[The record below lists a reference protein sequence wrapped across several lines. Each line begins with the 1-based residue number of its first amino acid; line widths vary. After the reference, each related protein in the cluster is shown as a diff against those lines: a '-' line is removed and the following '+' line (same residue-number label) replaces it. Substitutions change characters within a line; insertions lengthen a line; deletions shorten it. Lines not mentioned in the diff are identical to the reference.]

1 MLKRADWR
9 ALQWSAKDASEPEQ
23 LELPF
28 EYPRGGFRYEF
39 FL

>member
-9 ALQWSAKDASEPEQ
+9 ALQEPAKDASEPDDPQ

-28 EYPRGGFRYEF
+28 
-39 FL
+39 